1 MYLYHVLFS
10 LINICGIDC
19 QKAICFTI
27 PKQLVFGPF
36 DLLLDLSAVVSL
48 FFFLPR
54 ELSQPVSLWVSF
66 FILLSLSIH
75 CSLYHKMGY
84 PN

>member
-19 QKAICFTI
+19 QKAIYFTI
-27 PKQLVFGPF
+27 PKQSVFGPF
-36 DLLLDLSAVVSL
+36 DLSLDLSAVVSL

-54 ELSQPVSLWVSF
+54 ELSQPVSL
-66 FILLSLSIH
+66 
-75 CSLYHKMGY
+75 
-84 PN
+84 